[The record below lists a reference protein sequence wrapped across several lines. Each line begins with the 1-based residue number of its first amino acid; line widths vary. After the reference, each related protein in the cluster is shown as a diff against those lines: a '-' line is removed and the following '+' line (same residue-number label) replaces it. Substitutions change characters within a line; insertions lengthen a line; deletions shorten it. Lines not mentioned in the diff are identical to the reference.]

1 MDTDLSSRKGLP
13 TKWQMKDGSRVD
25 IKDMDEKHLVNIIDM
40 FRGKKTVA
48 RLVDDGIHKPSVVF
62 DYDEDMIGAMEIE
75 LMNRG
80 FNSK

>member
-1 MDTDLSSRKGLP
+1 
-13 TKWQMKDGSRVD
+13 
-25 IKDMDEKHLVNIIDM
+25 
-40 FRGKKTVA
+40 
-48 RLVDDGIHKPSVVF
+48 VF